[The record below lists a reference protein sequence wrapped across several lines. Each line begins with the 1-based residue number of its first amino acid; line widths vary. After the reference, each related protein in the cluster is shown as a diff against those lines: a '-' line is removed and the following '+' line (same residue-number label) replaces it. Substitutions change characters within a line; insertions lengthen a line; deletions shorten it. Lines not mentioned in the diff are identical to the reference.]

1 MSAADL
7 SIRTQ
12 AMAEPHEDTL
22 SARVEWERTST
33 QRALDELFSTARKY
47 RGSKEYKELLDF
59 TVKFRSYAPFN
70 ALLTHVQMPGAVF
83 VAPAH
88 RWLSEYGRRVTVAAR
103 PLVILQPMGP
113 VMFVFDV
120 SDTEAVEGAPQL
132 PAPVIAP
139 FETRGANPG
148 QVLAL
153 TIANAVRD
161 GVRTSERQEGSQS
174 AGSIRVASFGSSM
187 SYTVRVRPEI
197 ETVQV
202 PVRFEMLSNAKL
214 QGRERYATVVHEL
227 AHLYCGHLGTP
238 SERWWPDRRHLSH
251 DEMEFEAESIS
262 YLVCERLG
270 IRTPS
275 AQYLE
280 AFVRQNEEVPAVS
293 LDLVMKVAGLIEQMG
308 RERMPP
314 RKEPAA
320 ATKPT
325 AR

>member
-1 MSAADL
+1 MSVDSSSA
-7 SIRTQ
+7 STP
-12 AMAEPHEDTL
+12 AMVEPQEDPL
-22 SARVEWERTST
+22 SARVEWERTNT

-47 RGSKEYKELLDF
+47 RGTKEFKELLDF

-70 ALLTHVQMPGAVF
+70 AMLTHVQMPGAVF

-120 SDTEAVEGAPQL
+120 SDTEPVADAPQL
-132 PAPVIAP
+132 PVPVIAP
-139 FETRGANPG
+139 FETRGANTS

-174 AGSIRVASFGSSM
+174 AGSIRVAPPGSSM
-187 SYTVRVRPEI
+187 SYTVRVRPEV
-197 ETVQV
+197 EAVQV
-202 PVRFEMLSNAKL
+202 PVRFEMLSNAKQ
-214 QGRERYATVVHEL
+214 QGSERYATIVHEL

-238 SERWWPDRRHLSH
+238 SEKWWPNRRHLSD

-262 YLVCERLG
+262 YLVCQRLG
-270 IRTPS
+270 IETRA

-280 AFVRQNEEVPAVS
+280 TFIGQNADVPDIS

-308 RERMPP
+308 RERMPL
-314 RKEPAA
+314 RKEPLAA
-320 ATKPT
+320 KKVT